1 MDASLIR
8 YARAMLAPSF
18 PDMAPA
24 YGFFIWLNTNMADY
38 RSSASA
44 AYGTEFSGSG
54 CCAPRWGTS
63 FQCDAASL
71 LRYAGQWPYC
81 SIDASQLD
89 GGSATRTA
97 TCGNCCSARELPT
110 GGSSWRRTPPCSL
123 RIPAYEDS
131 VKHCDE
137 GSSIDFRM
145 RFSGSCRAC
154 KCSPRRSDPF
164 PTGSSIGFRMR
175 FSGGFIETSMTA
187 DETPPDYPHV
197 RAPDDLALAIGQFT
211 QVMLLVPSLKLTVSL
226 IVSDGV

>member
-97 TCGNCCSARELPT
+97 TCGNCCSARELPA

-137 GSSIDFRM
+137 
-145 RFSGSCRAC
+145 
-154 KCSPRRSDPF
+154 
-164 PTGSSIGFRMR
+164 GSSIGFRMR

-197 RAPDDLALAIGQFT
+197 RAPYDLALAIGQFT